1 MKNLKRITE
10 LGQLK
15 EFVDV
20 SINDDFIESLG
31 GRIYIL
37 DEEIDQFIHYLE
49 DNGLDYSL
57 IKSKREVELLEF
69 INSKIRYIK

>member
-37 DEEIDQFIHYLE
+37 DEEIDQLASNETRCLRNIRVSYAV
-49 DNGLDYSL
+49 
-57 IKSKREVELLEF
+57 IKF
-69 INSKIRYIK
+69 